1 MSTKHERTIRQINT
15 VTLVG
20 FLANI
25 GLSIGKLIIGIIAFS
40 QALISDAINSFGD
53 VFSTIIAFIGMR
65 AANKKSDKE
74 HPYGHERLDSVTAII
89 LALIFFVTALII
101 GGRAI
106 ASITAN
112 DPNQPMPTIAAWITA
127 GAVILVKESLFVYT
141 YIQAKKLKSSSL
153 RATALDHQLD
163 VLSSS
168 FALIGIV
175 TARYFDLPILDPIF
189 SLLICLMIVYES
201 INIFMEAV
209 GKLVDKAAPEEE
221 VKAITSTIEAI
232 TGVCRIDML
241 HTRVFGSRLYVEV
254 EIACGDHLSLVEA
267 HDIAEA
273 VHDAV
278 EEKHEEVKHIM
289 VHVNPETIQTEK
301 N

>member
-1 MSTKHERTIRQINT
+1 MKRENALKRINQ
-15 VTLVG
+15 VTLIG

-25 GLSIGKLIIGIIAFS
+25 ALSIGKLIIGIVAFS

-53 VFSTIIAFIGMR
+53 VFSTIIAFIGLR
-65 AANKKSDKE
+65 ISHKSSDKE

-89 LALIFFVTALII
+89 LAVIFFVTGLII

-106 ASITAN
+106 YSIVAN

-127 GAVILVKESLFVYT
+127 MAVIVVKESLFVYT

-153 RATALDHQLD
+153 RAAALDHQLD
-163 VLSSS
+163 VLSSA

-175 TARYFDLPILDPIF
+175 SAIYFNLPILDPIF

-209 GKLVDKAAPEEE
+209 GKLVDKAAPEKD
-221 VKAITSTIEAI
+221 VQAITKTIEAVN
-232 TGVCRIDML
+232 GVRRIDML
-241 HTRVFGSRLYVEV
+241 RTRVFGSRLYVEV
-254 EIACGDHLSLVEA
+254 EIACGDDLSLVEA